1 MHRKRTAGLATQGE
15 RPTNPLMI
23 TQFGVIAWKQSEHG
37 HRHVLLITSRDTKR
51 WVIPRG
57 NPIAGLS
64 PSQAATQEAWEEAGI
79 KGETREEPI
88 GVFQYDKRRLNGA
101 LVPAEVQAFEMRVT
115 EEAPSWPEAHER
127 ERRWFVPGEAAA
139 AVHEPGLKTLLLRFA
154 RDPA

>member
-1 MHRKRTAGLATQGE
+1 
-15 RPTNPLMI
+15 MI
-23 TQFGVIAWKQSEHG
+23 AQYGVIAWKQAEDG
-37 HRHVLLITSRDTKR
+37 HRHVLLITSRETKR

-64 PSQAATQEAWEEAGI
+64 PPEAAIQEAWEEAGI
-79 KGETREEPI
+79 RGETGEEPI

-101 LVPAEVQAFEMRVT
+101 LVPAEVEVFEMRVT
-115 EEAPSWPEAHER
+115 EEASSWPEAHER

-139 AVHEPGLKTLLLRFA
+139 AVHEPDLKILLLRFG